1 MAGGWRGTLVA
12 TALVSALALLAFAHA
27 TRGFRVATSD
37 GARQHDLARAPVALP
52 DIELADASGHRFH
65 LREPG
70 NAPRQTLVTF
80 LYTHCLTVCRSSA
93 SGQAYLQAELTA
105 RDLAGRYQLLAISFD
120 PGRDTPDVLR
130 AYGRKQGADSAVWRM
145 ATVADAADLPALLKA
160 FGVVVLPDGRGD
172 YVHNAAHFLIDAQGR
187 LARAYDI
194 DRPDAVLADIVHA
207 QR

>member
-12 TALVSALALLAFAHA
+12 TALVSALALFAFAHA
-27 TRGFRVATSD
+27 TRGFRVVTSD
-37 GARQHDLARAPVALP
+37 GARQFDLARAPVALP
-52 DIELADASGHRFH
+52 DIELADPSGRRFS
-65 LREPG
+65 LRGIG
-70 NAPRQTLVTF
+70 NAQRQTLVTF
-80 LYTHCLTVCRSSA
+80 VYTHCLTVCRSSA
-93 SGQAYLQAELTA
+93 SGQAYLQAQLIA
-105 RDLAGRYQLLAISFD
+105 RGLAGRYQLLAISFD
-120 PGRDTPDVLR
+120 PGRDTPEVLS
-130 AYGRKQGADSAVWRM
+130 AYGRKQGADPAVWRM

-207 QR
+207 RR